1 MVYKKLRKLLPNK
14 ATLMTVVCLITLTLT
29 SLAQSTFGTITGT
42 VTDPSGAVLPNATVT
57 ITNKSTQAIRTVTTN
72 GEGTYVAINLD
83 PGVYRIETTATGFGK
98 FVRETELL
106 ARQVARVDVRVETA
120 AVSAQVDIIS
130 TGAITT
136 ETPTISDSKSG
147 REINGLA
154 LNFRATGSPSPIVVA
169 TMAPGVQQDRAGN
182 ISVAGGQPY
191 TTSFSIDGISTQS
204 VRGGGAVRD
213 LFPSVEGIAEF
224 KVNSSN
230 NNAEFGQVSDVTTIS
245 KSGANAYHGTAFLF
259 HQNKR
264 LDATNPFGLTANGKR
279 IYFPGHTNSFGGAF
293 SGPLSIPKVYDAKNK
308 TFFFVDYE
316 GVRRGDPLAIN
327 QTVPPDAYRKGD
339 LSNIATA
346 IKNPFT
352 GGTYTN
358 NQIPV
363 NPAAAKV
370 LELLYVQ
377 QNQATG
383 AAINKPNFVSSA
395 TNVYSVNGFDLRGDH
410 NFNDNHKFFVR
421 YTHKNVQTVGTD
433 GGGNFNTKFG
443 QYSNSTKVRNLAG
456 SYNWI
461 LRPNLINEFRA
472 GYSINNVLQ
481 DYPLAKQGAQI
492 TQSIGLT
499 GLPKAPLLGGIPNFS
514 FSDGSFISTNST
526 GRPHFT
532 GNKTYQLN
540 DSLTWTKGS
549 HTIKGGVDFQKLKF
563 QDYLSFFPGDD
574 FGEFS
579 FTGQYTGN
587 AFADFLVGLPSVTTY
602 AANGPDV
609 KPYAYHYAGYIQDDF
624 RVSPKLTLNFGVRY
638 ELHPP
643 FNDETNQLAN
653 LDRTTK
659 GGRVLVQNAAGLA
672 LVAPSFRTDI
682 KDTPI
687 VIASDAGFPDRLRK
701 TDKNDWNPRF
711 GFAYRPFNDNKT
723 VIRGGV
729 GVYTVTVLGSVLYSL
744 AGIATSNA
752 PVFQNSAPGST
763 TFRLQLPN
771 AFPTGT
777 TAGSGGIPDF
787 RRANQPD
794 LTDPYS
800 MQWNLTIERELKW
813 NTGLRLTYT
822 GSRTRQLIYSP
833 DLNQIKPNT
842 TGYAPLVATADLRK
856 ANLTYPN
863 FNAVLTRDNGPS
875 AKYHAFTTELSRRF
889 KNGTSFQSSY
899 TLAKNLSN
907 AGGPAPGG
915 FAAENGPTTLNVYN
929 IQADYGDVAFTRRH
943 RFLTTFLWELPVGK
957 GRKLLT
963 SSNAAVDAVLG
974 GWGINGILLFQ
985 SGPYL
990 TPTFTGTDPSG
1001 TGVLV
1006 RGVTTT
1012 QRPDRIGNGNISNPT
1027 IDAYFDKAAFVR
1039 PASNIGRFGNAGV
1052 GILRGPGTE
1061 VFSMTVG
1068 KQFSITEQL
1077 KLRYEAAFSN
1087 LFNHLNPDIPGTL
1100 NITSA
1105 AFGRI
1110 TRPQTVDQAGPRI
1123 IQMSLRLAF

>member
-1 MVYKKLRKLLPNK
+1 MVYKNLRKLLPNK
-14 ATLMTVVCLITLTLT
+14 ATMMAVVCLITLTLT

-42 VTDPSGAVLPNATVT
+42 VTDPSGAVLPNATIT
-57 ITNKSTQAIRTVTTN
+57 ITSKNTQAIRTVTTN
-72 GEGTYVAINLD
+72 GEGTYLAINLD

-106 ARQVARVDVRVETA
+106 ARQIARVDVRVETA

-154 LNFRATGSPSPIVVA
+154 LNFRATGLPSPIVVA

-204 VRGGGAVRD
+204 VRGGAAVRD

-264 LDATNPFGLTANGKR
+264 LDATNPFGATANGKR

-316 GVRRGDPLAIN
+316 GVRRGDPLAII

-370 LELLYVQ
+370 LDLLYVQ
-377 QNQATG
+377 QNQA
-383 AAINKPNFVSSA
+383 AMNKSNFVSSA

-472 GYSINNVLQ
+472 GYSINDVLQ

-532 GNKTYQLN
+532 GNKTYQFN

-549 HTIKGGVDFQKLKF
+549 HTIKGGIDFQKLKF
-563 QDYLSFFPGDD
+563 QDYLSFFAGDD

-587 AFADFLVGLPSVTTY
+587 AFADFLVGLPSSTTY

-609 KPYAYHYAGYIQDDF
+609 KPYAYHYAGFVQDDF
-624 RVSPKLTLNFGVRY
+624 RVTPKLTLSFGVRY

-729 GVYTVTVLGSVLYSL
+729 GIYTVTVLGSVLYSL

-800 MQWNLTIERELKW
+800 MQWNLTIERELLW

-822 GSRTRQLIYSP
+822 GSKTRQLIYSP
-833 DLNQIKPNT
+833 DLNQVKPNT
-842 TGYAPLVATADLRK
+842 TGYAPLVATTDLRK
-856 ANLTYPN
+856 ANLAYPN

-875 AKYHAFTTELSRRF
+875 AKYHAFTAELSRRF

-915 FAAENGPTTLNVYN
+915 FAAENGPTTLNIYN

-957 GRKLLT
+957 GKKLLN

-1110 TRPQTVDQAGPRI
+1110 TRPQSVDQSGPRI